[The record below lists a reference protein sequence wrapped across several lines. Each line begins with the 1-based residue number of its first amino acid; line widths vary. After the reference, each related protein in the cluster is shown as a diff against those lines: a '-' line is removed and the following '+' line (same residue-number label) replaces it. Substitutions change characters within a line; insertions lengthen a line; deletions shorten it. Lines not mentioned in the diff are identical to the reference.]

1 MRQLLIIAAAL
12 CPSLVA
18 AQGVPLL
25 SVDLT
30 RGAGRHTRQTAHVY
44 YDGGSASFL
53 RTAMTVRLGTSGAV
67 RPVIVIEAN
76 SDCAF
81 LEVCGEKA
89 VCVVAPNGSCVQSF
103 HEPIGAAAAAGLAG
117 TLGPYLLGAVT
128 LGAARGERQVRY
140 VDGSATLRLA
150 HHLGIV
156 AGLRHMVWTDAHGDR
171 TWFTPISVGLRTY

>member
-1 MRQLLIIAAAL
+1 MRRLLIIAAAL
-12 CPSLVA
+12 CPSIVA

-30 RGAGRHTRQTAHVY
+30 RGAGRHTLQTPHLY
-44 YDGGSASFL
+44 YFDGSASFL
-53 RTAMTVRLGTSGAV
+53 RTAITVRLGTAGAV
-67 RPVIVIEAN
+67 RPVISIEAN

-81 LEVCGEKA
+81 LEVCGDKLSCA
-89 VCVVAPNGSCVQSF
+89 LAPDNSCFQNF
-103 HEPIGAAAAAGLAG
+103 HQPIGAAAGAGLAG
-117 TLGPYLLGAVT
+117 ALGPYLLGAVT
-128 LGAARGERQVRY
+128 VGAARGERHVRY